1 MDLIA
6 IAVPFFLL
14 ALLVELA
21 IDRFRGT
28 GLYRANDAIN
38 SLSAGTLST
47 TIGYFTK
54 LLPLIA
60 WGFVLEHFALIDMP
74 LSWFDASPR
83 GIALWVTAA
92 LAWDFCYY
100 WFHRFSH
107 EISVL
112 WAAHAVHHQS
122 EDYNLSTALRQT
134 STGFLFGWIFYL
146 PLFLIGFPL
155 EILVTVNA
163 VNLIYQFWVH
173 TQVIRRMGALDRILV
188 TPSNHRVHHA
198 QNERYIDKN
207 YGGMLILWDRL
218 FGTFEDEREDEP
230 VVFGVR
236 KPLANWNPFWA
247 NLQVYDYLLFDAR
260 HARRWRDKL
269 GIWFRRTG
277 WRPPDVEER
286 FPKQRAD
293 LAAFEKFDPP
303 VPGARQSYVLA
314 QFGVAIAATLG
325 IAALY
330 ATSGAMAVLMPCA
343 LLWVLLYTLGILNE
357 GRPYAVR
364 AELAR
369 LLLIVPAGVLG
380 IALADDLVVP
390 SSWLWAGA
398 GIYLAASLAGLYL
411 VTRNTDKATLKHVVV
426 GNKSSNL

>member
-14 ALLVELA
+14 ALLIELA
-21 IDRFRGT
+21 IDRRRGT

-60 WGFVLEHFALIDMP
+60 WGFVLENFALIDMP
-74 LSWFDASPR
+74 LGWFDASPR
-83 GIALWVTAA
+83 GVALWVTAA

-134 STGFLFGWIFYL
+134 STGFIFGWVFYL
-146 PLFLIGFPL
+146 PLFVIGFPL
-155 EILVTVNA
+155 EVLVTVNA

-173 TQVIRRMGALDRILV
+173 TQVIRRMGVLDRILV

-218 FGTFEDEREDEP
+218 FGTFEDERDDDP
-230 VVFGVR
+230 VIFGVR
-236 KPLANWNPFWA
+236 KPLASWNPFWA
-247 NLQVYDYLLFDAR
+247 NLQVYDYLWFDAR
-260 HARRWRDKL
+260 HTRRWQDKL

-277 WRPPDVEER
+277 WRPADVTAR
-286 FPKQRAD
+286 YPKRSAD

-303 VPGARQSYVLA
+303 VPAAMKRYVLA
-314 QFGVAIAATLG
+314 QFGVAIAATLL
-325 IAALY
+325 I
-330 ATSGAMAVLMPCA
+330 AVLFAASGPQAVLLPCV
-343 LLWVLLYTLGILNE
+343 LLWALLYTLGVLNE
-357 GRPYAVR
+357 GREFAVR
-364 AELAR
+364 VELAR
-369 LLLIVPAGVLG
+369 LLLIVPAGMLG
-380 IALADDLVVP
+380 IGIAGHWPASPAGLLAGTAL
-390 SSWLWAGA
+390 
-398 GIYLAASLAGLYL
+398 YLAASVAGLYRA
-411 VTRNTDKATLKHVVV
+411 TRDRQESYFKQEVI
-426 GNKSSNL
+426 

>member
-21 IDRFRGT
+21 IDRSRGT

-60 WGFVLEHFALIDMP
+60 WGFVLENFAMIDMP
-74 LSWFDASPR
+74 LAWFDASPR

-122 EDYNLSTALRQT
+122 EEYNLSTALRQT
-134 STGFLFGWIFYL
+134 STGFIFGWVFYL
-146 PLFLIGFPL
+146 PLFVIGFPL
-155 EILVTVNA
+155 EVLVTVNA

-173 TQVIRRMGALDRILV
+173 TQVIRRMGVLDRILV

-218 FGTFEDEREDEP
+218 FGTFEDERDDDP
-230 VVFGVR
+230 VIFGVR

-277 WRPPDVEER
+277 WRPADVEKR
-286 FPKQRAD
+286 FPRRPMD
-293 LAAFEKFDPP
+293 FGAFEKFDPP
-303 VPGARQSYVLA
+303 VSGAMRRYVLA
-314 QFGVAIAATLG
+314 QFGVAVAATLG
-325 IAALY
+325 IAAVF
-330 ATSGAMAVLMPCA
+330 AASGAMAVLLPCVM
-343 LLWVLLYTLGILNE
+343 LWVLLYTLGLLNE
-357 GRPYAVR
+357 GRRYAVR
-364 AELAR
+364 FELAR
-369 LLLIVPAGVLG
+369 VLVIIPGGVLG
-380 IALADDLVVP
+380 IVLTERLPVP
-390 SSWLWAGA
+390 SSWLWLGA
-398 GIYLAASLAGLYL
+398 AAYLAASLAGLHRATQSEKKVPINQEL
-411 VTRNTDKATLKHVVV
+411 IVDK
-426 GNKSSNL
+426 